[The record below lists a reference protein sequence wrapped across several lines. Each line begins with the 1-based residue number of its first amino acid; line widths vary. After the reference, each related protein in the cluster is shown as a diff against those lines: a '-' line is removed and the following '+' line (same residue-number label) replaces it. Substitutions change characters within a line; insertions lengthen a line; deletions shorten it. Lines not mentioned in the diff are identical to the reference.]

1 MFNKQT
7 EGEIQNEV
15 LFIWKGNRSSY
26 HVTARYL
33 LPLEEQF
40 AKVIPLLADTY
51 HVLCVSYD
59 GFDKTE
65 ETEFTTMLEETEKIE
80 NYIREHFS
88 GHIRAAYG
96 CSLGGSFVG
105 LLTARKKIHIDYG
118 ILKCSA
124 AHGHILR
131 SEAVEISFTLTLL
144 RLCPMELM

>member
-15 LFIWKGNRSSY
+15 LFIWKGNRSSLSCY
-26 HVTARYL
+26 CQAPAATGRAI
-33 LPLEEQF
+33 

>member
-1 MFNKQT
+1 MKFYSFGKA
-7 EGEIQNEV
+7 
-15 LFIWKGNRSSY
+15 
-26 HVTARYL
+26 TAPVIML
-33 LPLEEQF
+33 LPGTCCHWKSNF

-59 GFDKTE
+59 GFDKTD

-144 RLCPMELM
+144 RLCQMELM

>member
-1 MFNKQT
+1 
-7 EGEIQNEV
+7 
-15 LFIWKGNRSSY
+15 
-26 HVTARYL
+26 
-33 LPLEEQF
+33 
-40 AKVIPLLADTY
+40 
-51 HVLCVSYD
+51 
-59 GFDKTE
+59 
-65 ETEFTTMLEETEKIE
+65 MLEETEKIE